1 MTNAPDHP
9 TTRRAS
15 GRGSAP
21 AGPMETLEGT
31 VERILFTNTE
41 NSYTVAA
48 VRPEDAKPGS
58 KIEHTIVGN
67 LGAIQPQE
75 VVRLQ
80 GQWIN
85 DKKYGRQF
93 KVSSYTSVLPSTA
106 SAMEKYLGSGLIKG
120 IGKTYAK
127 KMVEQFG
134 AEIFHIIENEPER
147 LREVPK
153 IGEKRVAMITRSWH
167 EHRAMREI
175 MLFLQQYNIAQ
186 GLATRIYRHYGD
198 DALAQIRKNPYQLAL
213 DVRGIGFKSADV
225 MAQKLG
231 IPVES
236 IERCKAGIHFLLQDL
251 ASDGH
256 IYFPA
261 EPLLEKAEEN
271 LGVPRE
277 LIVDAV
283 NALKAEKHVV
293 LEVLPDNTRAIY
305 LSHLHRHET
314 GVAEHLDRL
323 LCTGKLFARIDGE
336 KSLAEFQQ
344 QFNFKLAENQQMAVL
359 DALKGGVQVIT
370 GGPGTGK
377 TTIIRT
383 ILRIL
388 QDHGVSVVLAAPTGR
403 AAKRMQEVTKTP
415 ASTIHRLLQYSAQ
428 EGKYQRNP
436 QNPIRADFL
445 IIDESSMIDIAL
457 AHSLL
462 RAASS
467 TSSIIFVGDVDQ
479 LPSVGPGN
487 FLMDMIRSGVMP
499 VVRLNEVFRQAQSSL
514 IVTNAHRINQG
525 LPPSFSSGDEV
536 TRRDFYFFDA
546 ETPEKVL
553 ETVRDLV
560 RNRIPAKFGFN
571 ARDDIQVLS
580 AMHRGVIGAQN
591 LNKEMQAVLNPG
603 KAGVERGGVLFRTGD
618 KVMQTSNDYDKDVYN
633 GDIGI
638 ISSIDPEDQVLRVN
652 FDGRHVTYDFQ
663 ELDSLELAYC
673 VTIHKSQGSEYKAL
687 VMPVHTTQFVMLQK
701 NLLYTGVT
709 RGKKLVCLVGQKRA
723 VMMAVQN
730 VSAEP
735 RFSSLHMKLQ
745 VLRQRHTNPREL

>member
-1 MTNAPDHP
+1 MSP
-9 TTRRAS
+9 
-15 GRGSAP
+15 GSSFSP
-21 AGPMETLEGT
+21 RSPKNAGPEETLEGT
-31 VERILFTNTE
+31 IERILFTNSE
-41 NSYTVAA
+41 SSYTVAA
-48 VRPEDAKPGS
+48 MRPAGAAPNA

-67 LGAIQPQE
+67 LGSLQPQE
-75 VVRLQ
+75 VVELR
-80 GQWIN
+80 GHWIN

-93 KVSSYTSVLPSTA
+93 KVSSYTSRLPSSA
-106 SAMEKYLGSGLIKG
+106 AAMEKYLGSGLIKG

-127 KMVEQFG
+127 KLVQTFG
-134 AEIFHIIENEPER
+134 SEIFDIIEHDPDR
-147 LREVPK
+147 LKEVPN
-153 IGEKRVAMITRSWH
+153 IGKKRLEMITRGWH

-175 MLFLQQYNIAQ
+175 MLFLQQYNIPQ
-186 GLATRIYRHYGD
+186 GMATRVYKHYGD
-198 DALAQIRKNPYQLAL
+198 EALAQIRRNPYQLAL
-213 DVRGIGFKSADV
+213 DVRGIGFKSADM

-236 IERCKAGIHFLLQDL
+236 IERCKAGVHFLLQDL

-256 IYFPA
+256 TFFPA
-261 EPLLEKAEEN
+261 DPLVEKAQEN
-271 LGVPRE
+271 LGVAPE
-277 LIVDAV
+277 LIVQGI
-283 NALKAEKHVV
+283 NALKADGHVV
-293 LEVLPDNTRAIY
+293 LEVLPDETRAVF
-305 LSHLHRHET
+305 LSHLHRHEK

-323 LCTGKLFARIDGE
+323 LCTGKLYPRIDAAA
-336 KSLAEFQQ
+336 SLAEFQTRHKFQ
-344 QFNFKLAENQQMAVL
+344 LAENQRQAVT

-388 QDHGVSVVLAAPTGR
+388 QAHGVSVVLAAPTGR
-403 AAKRMQEVTKTP
+403 AAKRMQEVTSTP
-415 ASTIHRLLQYSAQ
+415 ASTIHRLLQYSPQ
-428 EGKYQRNP
+428 EGKYLRNP

-445 IIDESSMIDIAL
+445 IIDECSMIDVAL

-462 RAASS
+462 RAVSS
-467 TSSIIFVGDVDQ
+467 TSSVIFVGDVDQ

-487 FLMDMIRSGVMP
+487 FLMDMIRSGVIP

-525 LPPSFSSGDEV
+525 LPPSFSSGDAEV
-536 TRRDFYFFDA
+536 KRDFYFFDA
-546 ETPEKVL
+546 ENPEKVL

-580 AMHRGVIGAQN
+580 AMHRGVVGAQN
-591 LNKEMQAVLNPG
+591 LNTELQAILNPG
-603 KAGVERGGVLFRTGD
+603 KAGMERRGVLFRTGD

-638 ISSIDPEDQVLRVN
+638 ISSIDPEDQMLHVN
-652 FDGRHVTYDFQ
+652 FDGRHVAYDFQ
-663 ELDSLELAYC
+663 ETDSLELAYC
-673 VTIHKSQGSEYKAL
+673 ITIHKSQGSEYKA
-687 VMPVHTTQFVMLQK
+687 VIIPVHTTQFVMLQK
-701 NLLYTGVT
+701 NLLYTGIT

-735 RFSSLHMKLQ
+735 RFSSLYLKLQ
-745 VLRQRHTNPREL
+745 EQRQKHANPRAL

>member
-1 MTNAPDHP
+1 LSETSQSRSRGAKKPD
-9 TTRRAS
+9 
-15 GRGSAP
+15 
-21 AGPMETLEGT
+21 GPEETVEGT
-31 VERILFTNTE
+31 VERILFSNQE

-48 VRPEDAKPGS
+48 IRPAGAAPSS
-58 KIEHTIVGN
+58 KVEYTIVGN
-67 LGAIQPQE
+67 LGALQPQE
-75 VVRLQ
+75 VVQLR
-80 GQWIN
+80 GHWIN

-93 KVSSYTSVLPSTA
+93 KVQSYTSVLPSTA

-127 KMVEQFG
+127 KLVETFG
-134 AEIFHIIENEPER
+134 ADIFDIIEHDPAR
-147 LREVPK
+147 LREVPN
-153 IGEKRVAMITRSWH
+153 IGKKRLDMITKGWH

-175 MLFLQQYNIAQ
+175 MLFLQQHNITQ

-198 DALAQIRKNPYQLAL
+198 EALAQIRRNPYQLAL
-213 DVRGIGFKSADV
+213 DVRGIGFKSADA

-231 IPVES
+231 IPVDS
-236 IERCKAGIHFLLQDL
+236 SERCKAGVHFLLQDM

-256 IYFPA
+256 TYFPA
-261 EPLLEKAEEN
+261 DPLIQKAQEN
-271 LGVPRE
+271 LGVAQE
-277 LIVDAV
+277 LIVQGV
-283 NALKAEKHVV
+283 NALKSEGHVV
-293 LEVLPDNTRAIY
+293 LELLPDETRAVY
-305 LSHLHRHET
+305 LSHLHRHES

-323 LCTGKLFARIDGE
+323 LCTGKLYPKMDGE
-336 KSLAEFQQ
+336 ASINEFEVRHK
-344 QFNFKLAENQQMAVL
+344 FKLADNQRLAVM

-388 QDHGVSVVLAAPTGR
+388 TAHGISVVLAAPTGR
-403 AAKRMQEVTKTP
+403 AAKRMQEITNIP
-415 ASTIHRLLQYSAQ
+415 ASTIHRLLQYSPQ
-428 EGKYQRNP
+428 EGKYLRNP

-445 IIDESSMIDIAL
+445 IIDECSMIDVAL

-462 RAASS
+462 RAAAS

-487 FLMDMIRSGVMP
+487 FLLDMIRSGVVP

-525 LPPSFSSGDEV
+525 LPPSFAPGDGEMK
-536 TRRDFYFFDA
+536 RDFYFFDA

-560 RNRIPAKFGFN
+560 RNRIPSKFGFN
-571 ARDDIQVLS
+571 ARDDVQVLS

-591 LNKEMQAVLNPG
+591 MNKEMQAILNPG
-603 KAGVERGGVLFRTGD
+603 KAGVERSGVLFRTGD

-663 ELDSLELAYC
+663 ELDALELAYC
-673 VTIHKSQGSEYKAL
+673 ITIHKSQGSEYKA
-687 VMPVHTTQFVMLQK
+687 VVIPVHTTQFVMLQK
-701 NLLYTGVT
+701 NLLYTGIT

-735 RFSSLHMKLQ
+735 RFSSLHLKLQ
-745 VLRQRHTNPREL
+745 TLRKRHVNPREL